1 MSPTPKPKSAD
12 FASFETAS
20 HPESKMDVTPVT
32 EYHETDRIDVSSLLP
47 DGSKRSYGA
56 ATTASRVV
64 EDTEYAQYDEGEFE
78 YYYDD
83 EYDDYYDEQ
92 LASGEALSND
102 DVVPALVKLWQ
113 ETQ

>member
-20 HPESKMDVTPVT
+20 HQESKIDVTPVT
-32 EYHETDRIDVSSLLP
+32 EYHETDRIDVPSLLP
-47 DGSKRSYGA
+47 NSKRSYGD
-56 ATTASRVV
+56 ATTATRVV
-64 EDTEYAQYDEGEFE
+64 EDTEYTQYDDGELE

-83 EYDDYYDEQ
+83 EYDDYYDDEQ
-92 LASGEALSND
+92 LPSGGTLSQD